1 MNEVPKYEVFISY
14 RRDGG
19 VDYARMIYL
28 ELKGRGYN
36 TFFDYNSLRDGKF
49 NEGIFKAID
58 ECRYFILVLS
68 NGSLDRCMDE
78 GDWVRHEIEYALSK
92 NKAIIPVC
100 PSGNVRG
107 FPAQMPESFE
117 PLRNIQI
124 SMLQMDDLFDKS
136 FDKIVEDRFD
146 AAFREGRTPI
156 SVSGGITSKTFKR
169 IGFGV
174 ISAII
179 AAAIIIGIATVKS
192 RVVEKDRVEQ
202 AGQLTEKMLRQVA
215 EEKKAADEAKERAR
229 LVEAEFKAK
238 KKVEAEL
245 QAAREAKIRAEAEAN
260 VVRNPSAVP
269 KESEALKKLQAQESE
284 IKARLLSAQAQESSL
299 RKELEKLGRAMACS
313 ASEGEARER
322 EEADNRRAQNN
333 AREHLETVTNDVAK
347 LSQKLR
353 VVQETMACIKV
364 IDEAYKGAASSA
376 SGKEAL
382 EKTKKELGKTIARMV
397 VRRVKAESLKDRVSP
412 ESFLK
417 AKQLDEIAIAEHGSL
432 VDAYEKVKA
441 ADAAYSE
448 LLDKVIE
455 QDIARIMAM
464 IAAMPEHLKWQAAT
478 KMLSGVLEIDPENDR
493 ARKAYEDAVGHTSP
507 SMTVTAELNGEVVP
521 EVRFYADSKPVPSPF
536 HHVFKT
542 GDRNLSDDLCFL
554 DAVYT
559 KDGKV
564 YSARRYGSNHN
575 WRGETNIVLSLQEI
589 PVAGTSVRLKL
600 GRHSQARLNW
610 AGVNRDKAKEAYI
623 DLIWCPPGSD
633 VIKYVD
639 PETDEHKTIVKS
651 VDIGFWISK
660 YELTGHQ
667 YNVLMGSGKEQN
679 HGFMRN
685 VVEKLPDDDLPA
697 KVSYM
702 NFAMG
707 LQSMRFRVQGGPIY
721 SDQAV
726 FDVPSVAQ
734 WIHAAYFG
742 GFAIEEASFSDYAWC
757 IENAGTNTSLKVGQ
771 KKPTKLG
778 LYDIFGNVPE
788 WVDGTPYEL
797 LGIWKQVDER
807 NNDYITKMGGGCSD
821 DYEGSMDVL
830 SKKPCHA
837 RSSDG
842 QGRAGF
848 RLVARSCFEHE
859 KSLIAWAHACDLLD
873 SDDMVQQREGLA
885 LLAKYANEST
895 DTVLRHEAAR
905 EYVARGGDPREV
917 GIELTSSIRRS
928 LVYRCTN
935 DVELAHYVLE
945 DDDPGVVEAAYKKIR
960 EPTKEV
966 SAHYLAGISENNK
979 SLELLMKEFLSF
991 GGNPQEG
998 VDEKLFNYLALNAR
1012 NGNVRA
1018 KALCGVKDPQ
1028 VLKEIALKD
1037 ESLYVVYSA
1046 IEKINDR
1053 LVLTEIR
1060 QESKKKKVRSAVRD
1074 RLEKLGE

>member
-1 MNEVPKYEVFISY
+1 MNEAPKYEVFISY

-49 NEGIFKAID
+49 NEGIFKAI
-58 ECRYFILVLS
+58 EESRYFILVLS
-68 NGSLDRCMDE
+68 SGALDRCMDE
-78 GDWVRHEIEYALSK
+78 SDWVRHEIEYAMSK

-100 PSGNVRG
+100 PSGNVRE

-146 AAFREGRTPI
+146 AAFREGRAPV

-192 RVVEKDRVEQ
+192 RVLEKDKVEQ
-202 AGQLTEKMLRQVA
+202 VGQLTEKMIRQAA

-229 LVEAEFKAK
+229 QAEAEFNAK
-238 KKVEAEL
+238 KKVDAEL
-245 QAAREAKIRAEAEAN
+245 QAARDAKIRAEAEAN
-260 VVRNPSAVP
+260 AVRNTSAAP
-269 KESEALKKLQAQESE
+269 KESEALKKLHVQESE
-284 IKARLLSAQAQESSL
+284 IKAKLLAAQTQESSL
-299 RKELEKLGRAMACS
+299 KKELEKMRQAMAYS
-313 ASEGEARER
+313 TSDGEERER
-322 EEADNRRAQNN
+322 EEADNRRAQKRV
-333 AREHLETVTNDVAK
+333 REHLEVVTNDVAR

-353 VVQETMACIKV
+353 AVQETMTCIKA
-364 IDEAYKGAASSA
+364 IDETYKGAISSA
-376 SGKEAL
+376 SDKEAL
-382 EKTKKELGKTIARMV
+382 EKAKKELDKTIARMV
-397 VRRVKAESLKDRVSP
+397 VRRVKAESLKDQLP
-412 ESFLK
+412 AESLLK
-417 AKQLDEIAIAEHGSL
+417 AKQLDEIANAEHGSL
-432 VDAYEKVKA
+432 VDACDKAKA
-441 ADAAYSE
+441 ADAAYGE

-455 QDIARIMAM
+455 RNIARIMAT
-464 IAAMPEHLKWQAAT
+464 IDTLPEYSKWQAAT
-478 KMLSGVLEIDPENDR
+478 KMLAGVLEIDPENER
-493 ARKAYEDAVGHTSP
+493 ARKAYEDAAGHTSP

-521 EVRFYADSKPVPSPF
+521 DVRFYADSKPVPTPF
-536 HHVFKT
+536 HHVFET
-542 GDRNLSDDLCFL
+542 GNRNLSKDLCFL
-554 DAVYT
+554 DAVYI

-564 YSARRYGSNHN
+564 YSARRYGSKHD
-575 WRGETNIVLSLQEI
+575 WRGETNIVMSLQET
-589 PVAGTSVRLKL
+589 PAAGTSLRLKL
-600 GRHSQARLNW
+600 GRHPQATLNW
-610 AGVNRDKAKEAYI
+610 AGANRDKEKETYI
-623 DLIWCPPGSD
+623 DMIWCPPGAD
-633 VIKYVD
+633 VIKYAE
-639 PETDEHKTIVKS
+639 PGTDEQKTIVKS

-660 YELTGHQ
+660 YELTGRQ
-667 YNVLMGSGKEQN
+667 YNVLVGSGKEKN
-679 HGFMRN
+679 RGLMWN
-685 VVEKLPDDDLPA
+685 MVERLPDDDLPA
-697 KVSYM
+697 RVSYM
-702 NFAMG
+702 RFAMG
-707 LQSMRFRVQGGPIY
+707 LQSMRFRTQGGPIY

-726 FDVPSVAQ
+726 FDIPSVAQ
-734 WIHAAYFG
+734 WIHAAYYG
-742 GFAIEEASFSDYAWC
+742 GFAIEEDSFPDYAWC
-757 IENAGTNTSLKVGQ
+757 IENAGTNTSFKVGQ

-778 LYDIFGNVPE
+778 LCDIFGNVPE

-797 LGIWKQVDER
+797 LGIWKQVDGR
-807 NNDYITKMGGGCSD
+807 NDDYITQMGGGCSD
-821 DYEGSMDVL
+821 DYESSMDVL
-830 SKKPCHA
+830 SKKPSHA
-837 RSSDG
+837 RSSEG

-859 KSLIAWAHACDLLD
+859 NSLIVWAHACDMLD
-873 SDDMVQQREGLA
+873 SEDMDRQREGMS
-885 LLAKYANEST
+885 LLAKYATEST
-895 DTVLRHEAAR
+895 DTALRYETSR

-917 GIELTSSIRRS
+917 GIELTPSIRRS

-935 DVELAHYVLE
+935 DVELARYVLE
-945 DDDPGVVEAAYKKIR
+945 DDDPGVIEVAYEKIR
-960 EPTKEV
+960 NPSKEV
-966 SAHYLAGISENNK
+966 SAHYLAGISETEK
-979 SLELLMKEFLSF
+979 ALDLWMKEFVSF
-991 GGNPQEG
+991 SGKPQEG
-998 VDEKLFNYLALNAR
+998 VDERLFNYLALNAR

-1074 RLEKLGE
+1074 RLEKLAE